1 MKIHDREESFLE
13 KVLRT
18 EIDEDRQMFLK
29 EMHEVRRLVVLKE
42 DQEASERLGWLMII
56 WGEMM
61 GGKSFYQ
68 ALQDNPLVA
77 ARIFKHG

>member
-1 MKIHDREESFLE
+1 MKKHDREESFLE
-13 KVLRT
+13 RSLKA
-18 EIDEDRQMFLK
+18 EIDEDRQQFIK
-29 EMHEVRRLVVLKE
+29 EMNEVRRLVVLKE
-42 DQEASERLGWLMII
+42 DQEASERLGWLIVI

-68 ALQDNPLVA
+68 ALQDNPFIA